1 MKTVLFSVIL
11 SALVVIAL
19 SAPKTVKPA
28 TTKVRSAGI
37 TTKASLTAEA
47 KKPEVTLPNGKPFPK
62 TVIVEGVHPET
73 YVRDPKAD
81 PNSSTNVYRRV
92 QRIAVQPMAGS
103 ALRTGGLP
111 RPVGLAVPI
120 GSRPIGPIHR
130 RPRHPQVNRLPPA
143 SREQLSGQQDG

>member
-1 MKTVLFSVIL
+1 MKTMLFSVIF

-28 TTKVRSAGI
+28 TTKVRSTGI
-37 TTKASLTAEA
+37 TTKASLAAEA
-47 KKPEVTLPNGKPFPK
+47 KKPEVTPNGKPFPK

-81 PNSSTNVYRRV
+81 SSSSTNVYRRV
-92 QRIAVQPMAGS
+92 QRIAVQPMGGS

-111 RPVGLAVPI
+111 RPVGTAVPI
-120 GSRPIGPIHR
+120 GMIHR
-130 RPRHPQVNRLPPA
+130 RPQHPQVNRLPPA
-143 SREQLSGQQDG
+143 SRGQLSGQQDG